1 MYEIKLNN
9 KLDLDNTLFS
19 GQAFRWYKKGD
30 WYYGYINN
38 VFIRLRKKNNF
49 IEYENSQKIIFES
62 EIKNYFDLDNDYS
75 NIFLELNDKNA
86 SLAFQSY
93 EGMKVLNQDPWECL
107 ISFIISAWSNV
118 PKISKSINELC
129 LELGDKQVVGSETG
143 YIFPSPNIISNVNE
157 NYLRKFALGYRSK
170 YVLATSKMLNNNL
183 NLIYDLFNYEYDDA
197 LNELLKFPGVGD
209 KVANCVLIYS
219 LKKSF
224 AFPVDLWV
232 ERILVDD
239 YKLEKKVPLVK
250 KRKWAQNHF
259 GKYSGIIQH
268 FLFHYKRKYNH

>member
-143 YIFPSPNIISNVNE
+143 YTFPSPNIISNVNE

-183 NLIYDLFNYEYDDA
+183 NLIYDLFNYEYDNA

>member
-93 EGMKVLNQDPWECL
+93 DGMKVLNQDPWECL

-143 YIFPSPNIISNVNE
+143 YTFPSPNIISNVNE

-183 NLIYDLFNYEYDDA
+183 NLIYDLFNYEYDNA

-219 LKKSF
+219 LKKNF

>member
-93 EGMKVLNQDPWECL
+93 DGMKVLNQDPWECL

-129 LELGDKQVVGSETG
+129 LELGDKQVVGSEIG
-143 YIFPSPNIISNVNE
+143 YTFPSPNIISNVNE

-183 NLIYDLFNYEYDDA
+183 NLIYCTIEIHYIQI
-197 LNELLKFPGVGD
+197 V
-209 KVANCVLIYS
+209 IY
-219 LKKSF
+219 
-224 AFPVDLWV
+224 
-232 ERILVDD
+232 R
-239 YKLEKKVPLVK
+239 
-250 KRKWAQNHF
+250 N
-259 GKYSGIIQH
+259 
-268 FLFHYKRKYNH
+268 

>member
-93 EGMKVLNQDPWECL
+93 DGMKVLNQDPWECL

-143 YIFPSPNIISNVNE
+143 YTFPSPNIISNVNE

-183 NLIYDLFNYEYDDA
+183 NLIYDLFNYEYDIA

-219 LKKSF
+219 LKKNF

>member
-1 MYEIKLNN
+1 MYEIKVNN
-9 KLDLDNTLFS
+9 KLDLDSTLFS
-19 GQAFRWYKKGD
+19 GQAFRWYKKEG

-38 VFIRLRKKNNF
+38 VFLRIRKKNNY
-49 IEYENSQKIIFES
+49 IEYENSKKTIFEL

-75 NIFLELNDKNA
+75 NIFLELNDQNA
-86 SLAFQSY
+86 SLAFQHF

-118 PKISKSINELC
+118 PKISRSINDLC
-129 LELGDKQVVGSETG
+129 LELGDKQTVGAEIG
-143 YIFPSPNIISNVNE
+143 YSFPSPNIISNVNE

-170 YVLATSKMLNNNL
+170 YVLATSQMLNNNL
-183 NLIYDLFNYEYDDA
+183 NLIYDLFNCEYDIA

-219 LKKSF
+219 LKKHF

-232 ERILVDD
+232 DRILVED

-250 KRKWAQNHF
+250 KRKWAQNYF

>member
-1 MYEIKLNN
+1 MYEIKVNN
-9 KLDLDNTLFS
+9 KLDLDSTLFS
-19 GQAFRWYKKGD
+19 GQAFRWYKKED

-38 VFIRLRKKNNF
+38 VFLRIRKKNNY
-49 IEYENSQKIIFES
+49 IEYENSKKTIFES

-86 SLAFQSY
+86 SLAFQHFD
-93 EGMKVLNQDPWECL
+93 GMKVLNQDPWECL

-118 PKISKSINELC
+118 PKISKSINDLC
-129 LELGDKQVVGSETG
+129 LKLGDEQALGTEIG
-143 YIFPSPNIISNVNE
+143 YTFPSPNIISDVNE
-157 NYLRKFALGYRSK
+157 NYLREFALGYRSK

-183 NLIYDLFNYEYDDA
+183 NLIYDLFNYEYDIA

-219 LKKSF
+219 LKKHF

-232 ERILVDD
+232 ERILVED

-250 KRKWAQNHF
+250 KRKWAQAYF

>member
-1 MYEIKLNN
+1 MYEIKVNN
-9 KLDLDNTLFS
+9 KLDLDSTLFS
-19 GQAFRWYKKGD
+19 GQAFRWYKKED

-38 VFIRLRKKNNF
+38 VFLRIRKKNNY
-49 IEYENSQKIIFES
+49 IEYENSKKTIFES

-86 SLAFQSY
+86 SLAFQHFD
-93 EGMKVLNQDPWECL
+93 GMKVLNQDPWECL

-118 PKISKSINELC
+118 PKISKSINDLC
-129 LELGDKQVVGSETG
+129 LELGDKQAVGAEIG
-143 YIFPSPNIISNVNE
+143 YSFPSPNIISNVNE

-170 YVLATSKMLNNNL
+170 YVLATSQMLNNNL
-183 NLIYDLFNYEYDDA
+183 NLIYDLFNCEYDIA

-219 LKKSF
+219 LKKHF

-232 ERILVDD
+232 DRILVED
-239 YKLEKKVPLVK
+239 YKLEKKVSLVK
-250 KRKWAQNHF
+250 KRQWAQNYF

-268 FLFHYKRKYNH
+268 FLFHHKRKYNH